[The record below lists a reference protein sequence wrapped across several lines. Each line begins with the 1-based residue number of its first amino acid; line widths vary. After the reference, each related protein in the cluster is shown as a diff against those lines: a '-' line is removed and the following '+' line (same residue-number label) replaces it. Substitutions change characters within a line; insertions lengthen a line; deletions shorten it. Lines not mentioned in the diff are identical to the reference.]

1 MSAGVVREIGL
12 LSLTR
17 FGDLIQTSPITS
29 GLRRRHPEARIHLI
43 VKRRFK
49 RVAEIL
55 PGVDVVHEIDGDAL
69 ARALSSPDVPF
80 SEPFRMARRIADEL
94 AEIPFDLLFNFTH
107 SRASAVLLSLLDARR
122 SIGFKLD
129 RSGARRVDDGWL
141 VHIGTLVRARR
152 LIRVNL
158 VDAYLGAAGLLG
170 CGERLS
176 VNVPEAARG
185 FARARL
191 SEAGP
196 YLGVQLGASQDHK
209 TWSVASYAA
218 TLDALRRRVPGL
230 TAVLVGV
237 GAERERAEELR
248 RGCPEVRLKVLLGE
262 TSVEELAA
270 VLERCQLLLTGD
282 TGTMHLAAAVG
293 TPTCAVFVGLGN
305 PYETGVYAQ
314 GHVTLRSRIACAPC
328 SHVVRCGFP
337 ACHGDLPADW
347 VADLVARMLAHEDL
361 RELPPLPRAE
371 LLCTSFDEQG
381 MLELVPLHGR
391 SAEPH
396 DLLALAYHALFVER
410 LEERALPSE
419 GVWQRAERFYGVA
432 RGAWRA
438 QLPAELEPALV
449 ELGALGRDGA
459 RRAARLPTR
468 ARSAEELRAA
478 GRELAELDVRIY
490 ALGRAQPLLAPLCL
504 ALEGESE
511 SLPDADLP
519 EVAAASSRNYRQLAR
534 GAERLCELIEGRPA
548 PIHRPPL
555 RLAQESH
562 P

>member
-1 MSAGVVREIGL
+1 VSDGVREIGL

-29 GLRRRHPEARIHLI
+29 GLRRRYPDARIHLI

-80 SEPFRMARRIADEL
+80 VEPFRMARSIADGL

-122 SIGFKLD
+122 TVGFKLD
-129 RSGARRVDDGWL
+129 RSGTRRVDDGWL
-141 VHIGTLVRARR
+141 IHIGTLVRARR
-152 LIRVNL
+152 LIRLNL
-158 VDAYLGAAGLLG
+158 VDAYLGAAGLIG
-170 CGERLS
+170 CGERLG
-176 VNVPEAARG
+176 VNVPESARG

-191 SEAGP
+191 SDAGP
-196 YLGVQLGASQDHK
+196 YLAVQLGASQDHK
-209 TWSVASYAA
+209 TWSVKSYAA
-218 TLDALRRRVPGL
+218 TLDVLRKRVPGL

-237 GAERERAEELR
+237 ASERERAEELR

-262 TSVEELAA
+262 TAVDELAA

-314 GHVTLRSRIACAPC
+314 DHVTLRSRIACAPC

-337 ACHGDLPADW
+337 ACHGDLPPDW
-347 VADLVARMLAHEDL
+347 VAELAARMIARQDL
-361 RELPPLPRAE
+361 KELPALPRAE
-371 LLCTSFDEQG
+371 LLCTRFDEQG
-381 MLELVPLHGR
+381 MLELVPLHAR

-396 DLLALAYHALFVER
+396 DLLALAYHALFLER
-410 LEERALPSE
+410 LGGREVESE
-419 GVWQRAERFYGVA
+419 SVWQRAERFYGVA
-432 RGAWRA
+432 RGGWRA
-438 QLPAELEPALV
+438 HLPAELEPALA
-449 ELGALGRDGA
+449 ELGGLGREA
-459 RRAARLPTR
+459 AQHAARLPRR
-468 ARSAEELRAA
+468 AGSADALRAA
-478 GRELAELDVRIY
+478 GRELAGLDARIY
-490 ALGRAQPLLAPLCL
+490 ALGRSQPLLAPLCL

-511 SLPDADLP
+511 SLPDADLDQ
-519 EVAAASSRNYRQLAR
+519 VSAASSSSYRQLVR
-534 GAERLCELIEGRPA
+534 GAERLRELIEGRPP
-548 PIHRPPL
+548 PIHRAPL
-555 RLAQESH
+555 GLAQESH
-562 P
+562 A

>member
-1 MSAGVVREIGL
+1 VSATAVREIGL

-29 GLRRRHPEARIHLI
+29 GLRRRHPDARIHLI

-80 SEPFRMARRIADEL
+80 IEPFRMARRIADGL

-107 SRASAVLLSLLDARR
+107 SRASAVLLSLLRARHTV
-122 SIGFKLD
+122 GFKLD
-129 RSGARRVDDGWL
+129 RSGTRRVDDSWL
-141 VHIGTLVRARR
+141 IHIGTLVRARR
-152 LIRVNL
+152 LIRLNL

-170 CGERLS
+170 CGERLG
-176 VNVPEAARG
+176 VNVPESARG
-185 FARARL
+185 FASARL
-191 SEAGP
+191 SEPGP
-196 YLGVQLGASQDHK
+196 YLAVQLGASQDHK
-209 TWSVASYAA
+209 TWSVKSYAA

-230 TAVLVGV
+230 TAVVLGV

-248 RGCPEVRLKVLLGE
+248 RSCPEVRLKVLVGE

-293 TPTCAVFVGLGN
+293 TKTCAVFVGLGN

-314 GHVTLRSRIACAPC
+314 DHVTLRSRIACSPC
-328 SHVVRCGFP
+328 SHIVRCGFP
-337 ACHGDLPADW
+337 ACHGDLPPDW
-347 VADLVARMLAHEDL
+347 VADLVARMLLQQDL
-361 RELPPLPRAE
+361 RDLPALPRAE
-371 LLCTSFDEQG
+371 LLRTSFDEQG
-381 MLELVPLHGR
+381 MLELVPLHAR

-396 DLLALAYHALFVER
+396 DLLALAYQVLFVER
-410 LEERALPSE
+410 LGARNVAGES
-419 GVWQRAERFYGVA
+419 VWRRAERFHGVA

-438 QLPAELEPALV
+438 HLPAELEPALA
-449 ELGALGRDGA
+449 ELEALGRDGA
-459 RRAARLPTR
+459 ERAARLPRR

-478 GRELAELDVRIY
+478 GRELAELDARIY

-519 EVAAASSRNYRQLAR
+519 QVASASASNYRQLAR
-534 GAERLCELIEGRPA
+534 GVARLRELIDGDPA
-548 PIHRPPL
+548 PIHRAPL
-555 RLAQESH
+555 ALAQESH